1 MTNNRAGWIA
11 AFVCSL
17 LWLAPAALWW
27 DLGRKADLHERF
39 VPGRQVHSFPYRHY
53 QRKVGSFTL
62 YCLGVTALAWAG
74 AGVYALWPRRPSSDA
89 VGGKDGADA
98 GRGRPASRG

>member
-1 MTNNRAGWIA
+1 VTNNRAGWIA

-62 YCLGVTALAWAG
+62 YCLGVTVLAWAG
-74 AGVYALWPRRPSSDA
+74 AGVYALWRHRSAVNPRR
-89 VGGKDGADA
+89 
-98 GRGRPASRG
+98 RLHR